1 MKRNDKKKAGKRREG
16 CGYTKRHPMENDN
29 TKISAAGEP
38 APGKTRVLIADD
50 HELIRWNLKRLI
62 NLLPNLTVVGEATT
76 GYEAIEQFRKGKP
89 DLIFMDI
96 SMPEMDGVE
105 ATRRILCEDPS
116 IKILVVSV
124 HADRRYAAAM
134 LSLGAAGYIIKD
146 HLADELRPAVQ
157 AVISGRKFISP
168 KIASGSDE

>member
-1 MKRNDKKKAGKRREG
+1 
-16 CGYTKRHPMENDN
+16 MENSD
-29 TKISAAGEP
+29 TTSSTPGESAP
-38 APGKTRVLIADD
+38 QITRVLIADD

-62 NLLPNLTVVGEATT
+62 ALLPNLTVVGEAAT
-76 GYEAIEQFRKGKP
+76 GYEALEQFRKEKP

-105 ATRRILCEDPS
+105 ATRRIFCEDPR

-146 HLADELRPAVQ
+146 HLADELRLAVQ
-157 AVISGRKFISP
+157 AVISGR
-168 KIASGSDE
+168 